1 MGWFINVIL
10 HKMDIFKK
18 LLLLSFCCI
27 GAGFH
32 LLAQEQISFTWGA
45 GTVPKSFLLRATAGK
60 SFTVNWG
67 DSSSSTETGLGG
79 SANTLTHSYMSTGTY
94 IVTITGSTDCLFTLL
109 DIQNAQVTVL
119 DVSNVPSLTD
129 IQCHDNALTNLN
141 LNANGALN
149 RLYCYNNA
157 LTNLDVTN
165 NSNLEHLDCHN
176 NRLTTLNVTQN
187 AELLQLSCHKNQLT
201 TLDVSQNLKLA
212 YLLCYSNNLSILD
225 IRNNVQLNYLMCE
238 DNQLSTLDIT
248 ANLSLTAIYCG
259 NNKLSLSHLYAIS
272 SLKPYQY
279 LGKQYLDVV
288 QAYENVE
295 VDLTD
300 SPTIGGTPT
309 VFAVTKGGLP
319 APSGDYTINT
329 VTGKITFHTMGTYT
343 VKKTNTAIKSHTT
356 QPAEVYRTYAVA
368 GTQSIIFTWKGAT
381 SKSFTIRAPAGEPFT
396 VDWGDGG
403 ALSSYIGSGAT
414 DITPTHSYTTTNN
427 YTVTINGSDSAC
439 RFTLL
444 NLNNKQVSNLSVI
457 EGIDLTELQCKNN
470 TLSALDLTYNT
481 ALEYLDCHTN
491 LLTTFNVSHNTA
503 LKYIDCSNNPLYS
516 IDVLANTQLTNLQCT
531 NNSLSTLDVSANILL
546 ITLNCSANALTM
558 LDVSQNT
565 QLTSLESN
573 NNQLSSLDISNN
585 TSLKSLNCA
594 YNRLPELDITANP
607 LQHVFCHSNSIPLG
621 NLYDIATAIGNQ
633 NETQLGMQQL
643 DTLRLFKGI
652 GVTVDAVLNGV
663 NTNFTV
669 TMAGIGPVSDGVE
682 YTVNYATQKLTFNTP
697 GTYTV
702 KMTNAAIIDNP
713 TPVQASV
720 YRTYDVDDSQ
730 TITFDWT
737 GGAGKSFIIRAT
749 GGQTFT
755 VAWGDATVDT
765 LTGAGSVDITSTHT
779 YADNNSYTVTV
790 IAGGAC
796 SLTLL
801 NVSNQ
806 QVTSINITDAPA
818 LATLNCAN
826 NQLTTLNVSQNP
838 LLNLLECNQ
847 NPLTGLNVTANPNLL
862 TLHCSQTGLTALDVT
877 QNTQLTALHCSS
889 NALTALNVS
898 LNTQLRTLDC
908 KANLL
913 TSLTLAN
920 NTQLIWLY
928 CDDNRL
934 TALNINTNTA
944 LEVLTCENNNLI
956 ALNID
961 YNLQLNTLY
970 CSGNRLTAL
979 NIANNVLLVVLHCD
993 NNAIPALNIINNS
1006 VLSVLHC
1013 HNNAIPLANL
1023 YTLSNAISNVVTK
1036 WLGTQRLDTVT
1047 ISTGMATSVD
1057 AVLGGVN
1064 TVFTVNNGTAV
1075 EGVDYTIDYTT
1086 RTITFNSP
1094 GIYTVKM
1101 TNTAI
1106 TSETNYPAVVW
1117 RTYNAIGLSSI
1128 TFVWQGG
1135 TGKSFKITAPVGEQF
1150 TVDWGDGRIDSLTG
1164 NGLGMASALTP
1175 THNYANT
1182 NNDTVTVATNST
1194 ACQFAYLSLAGKQL
1208 LSLNV
1213 TNAIGLSQLDCSMN
1227 PALGTLNVTRNTD
1240 LVILDCITTSLT
1252 SLNLTN
1258 NPKLARLNCSKNA
1271 LTALDI
1277 SNNPL
1282 LYYLNCEENTT
1293 LFTIDVSANTQLRE
1307 LSCGH
1312 TSLTTLNVTANSQ
1325 LQKLDCKDNLLTTLN
1340 LSGNAQLTTVN
1351 VDNNHLPA
1359 LDITGNPA
1367 LTSIAC
1373 HNNHIPLANLY
1384 TLSNAVT
1391 TQNNK
1396 NLGTQRLDTLAVMQG
1411 VANSV
1416 DAVLGGV
1423 NTIFTVN
1430 GGAATDGVEYTVN
1443 YTTQT
1448 ITFNANGAFT
1458 VKMTNTAITSNT
1470 SYPAEVWRTY
1480 HVGSYD
1486 ITHANITPIPS
1497 QTYTGYAI
1505 QPLPTVTMGLD
1516 VLVKDTNYT
1525 VSYTGNINVGPATI
1539 TITGVGNYY
1548 GTNQTVF
1555 TITPM
1560 TVTVAELTVQ
1570 TKIYDGTTGATLLFD
1585 IAAFKRK
1592 LSPADT
1598 AAITVNPPTTGTFA
1612 QANEGTNIPVTA
1624 AGNVTLGGA
1633 KAGNYTIIQ
1642 QTGLTGTIVNNN
1654 TDATITITNTTYNPV
1669 DNTYT
1674 IECGKTT
1681 ATVQVN
1687 TVNPAALV
1695 IHNGTILPS
1704 KQFHIDAST
1713 PGSWTETFTVST
1725 PDSTIQQTYTIT
1737 LVKWFTIDLTDDA
1750 CIIKEKWNN
1759 TLLINNNPASNGNYH
1774 FTTYA
1779 WFKDNIL
1786 IGNDQSYSAGN
1797 APTDRLDPNAYY
1809 YATMDTRDG
1818 QSLRTCPFHP
1828 LMIPLPAPAAPLTL
1842 SIYPNPASAGQPVQV
1857 NTNIPPDQL
1866 TNATIDI
1873 YNITGRR
1880 ITSQRMTSAITTIN
1894 MPVETGLYIVKV
1906 KTMTTETTITIIV
1919 N

>member
-1 MGWFINVIL
+1 MN
-10 HKMDIFKK
+10 IFKK

-27 GAGFH
+27 GAGSH
-32 LLAQEQISFTWGA
+32 LLAQEQISFTWAA
-45 GTVPKSFLLRATAGK
+45 GTVPKTFLLRATAGK
-60 SFTVNWG
+60 IFTVNWG
-67 DSSSSTETGLGG
+67 DSNSSTETGLGG
-79 SANTLTHSYMSTGTY
+79 SVNTLTHSYMSTGNYT
-94 IVTITGSTDCLFTLL
+94 VVITGDPDCLYTYLEVK
-109 DIQNAQVTVL
+109 NAQVIVL
-119 DVSNVPSLTD
+119 DVSNAPSLTD
-129 IQCHDNALTNLN
+129 ILCYNNALTNLN
-141 LNANGALN
+141 LNANGALK
-149 RLYCYNNA
+149 LLHCYNNA

-165 NSNLEHLDCHN
+165 NSNLEFLDCRN
-176 NRLTTLNVTQN
+176 NQLTTLDVTQN
-187 AELLQLSCHKNQLT
+187 TELLQLSCDQNQLT

-225 IRNNVQLNYLMCE
+225 ISNNVQLNYLMCS

-248 ANLSLTAIYCG
+248 ANPSLTTIYCD

-300 SPTIGGTPT
+300 APTIGGTPT

-319 APSGDYTINT
+319 APAGDYTINT
-329 VTGKITFHTMGTYT
+329 VTGKIAFHTMGTYT

-356 QPAEVYRTYAVA
+356 HPAEVYRTYVVA

-381 SKSFTIRAPAGEPFT
+381 GKSFAIRAPAGKPFT
-396 VDWGDGG
+396 VDWGDAG
-403 ALSSYIGSGAT
+403 ALSSYTGSGAT
-414 DITPTHSYTTTNN
+414 DVTPTHTYATTND
-427 YTVTINGSDSAC
+427 YTVTVNGGDSTC

-444 NLNNKQVSNLSVI
+444 NLNNRQVSSLSVI
-457 EGIDLTELQCKNN
+457 EGTDLTELHCRNN
-470 TLSALDLTYNT
+470 TLSALNLTYNT

-503 LKYIDCSNNPLYS
+503 LKHIDCSNNPLYS
-516 IDVLANTQLTNLQCT
+516 IDVSANTQLTNLQCT
-531 NNSLSTLDVSANILL
+531 NNSLSSLDLSANILL
-546 ITLNCSANALTM
+546 ATLNCSANALTV
-558 LDVSQNT
+558 LDVSQNI

-573 NNQLSSLDISNN
+573 DNQLSSLDISNN

-643 DTLRLFKGI
+643 DTVNLSKGI

-669 TMAGIGPVSDGVE
+669 TMAGVGPVSDGVE
-682 YTVNYATQKLTFNTP
+682 YTVNYVTQKLTFNVP

-702 KMTNAAIIDNP
+702 KMTNAAIVDNP

-720 YRTYDVDDSQ
+720 YRTYDVADSQ

-737 GGAGKSFIIRAT
+737 GGPAKSFTINAT
-749 GGQTFT
+749 SGQTFT
-755 VAWGDATVDT
+755 VDWGDATVDT
-765 LTGAGSVDITSTHT
+765 MTGAGSTDIMSTHT
-779 YADNNSYTVTV
+779 YANNNPYTVTV
-790 IAGGAC
+790 VTGSAC

-801 NVSNQ
+801 DVSNQ
-806 QVTSINITDAPA
+806 QVTAINITDAPA
-818 LATLNCAN
+818 LTWLECQN

-838 LLNLLECNQ
+838 WLNMLNCDQ
-847 NPLTGLNVTANPNLL
+847 NPLTGLDVTANLAL
-862 TLHCSQTGLTALDVT
+862 TTLHCSQTGLTALDVT
-877 QNTQLTALHCSS
+877 LNSQLTDLHCSS
-889 NALTALNVS
+889 NALTTLDVS
-898 LNTQLRTLDC
+898 LNTRLRTLNC

-913 TSLTLAN
+913 TGLTLAN
-920 NTQLIWLY
+920 NTQLIWFY

-934 TALNINTNTA
+934 TVLNINTNTA

-961 YNLQLNTLY
+961 YNLQLTTLY
-970 CSGNRLTAL
+970 CSGNSLTAL
-979 NIANNVLLVVLHCD
+979 NTANNVLLVVLHCD
-993 NNAIPALNIINNS
+993 NNVIPALNITNNS

-1023 YTLSNAISNVVTK
+1023 YTLSNAISNTNTK

-1047 ISTGMATSVD
+1047 ISTGVATPVD
-1057 AVLGGVN
+1057 AVLGSVN

-1075 EGVDYTIDYTT
+1075 EGVDYTINYTT
-1086 RTITFNSP
+1086 QTIMFNFP
-1094 GIYTVKM
+1094 GMYTVKM

-1106 TSETNYPAVVW
+1106 ISNTSYPAEVW
-1117 RTYNAIGLSSI
+1117 RTYNVIGLSSI

-1150 TVDWGDGRIDSLTG
+1150 TVDWGDGNVDTLTG

-1182 NNDTVTVATNST
+1182 SNNTVTVTANSST
-1194 ACQFAYLSLAGKQL
+1194 CQFAYLSLAGKQV

-1213 TNAIGLSQLDCSMN
+1213 TNNIGLSQLDCSMN
-1227 PALGTLNVTRNTD
+1227 PALGTLDVTRNVD
-1240 LVILDCITTSLT
+1240 LAILDCIATSLT

-1258 NPKLARLNCSKNA
+1258 NLKLVRLNCSKNA
-1271 LTALDI
+1271 LTALDV
-1277 SNNPL
+1277 SNNPQ

-1293 LFTIDVSANTQLRE
+1293 LLTLNVSTNMQLRE
-1307 LSCGH
+1307 LSCGN

-1325 LQKLDCKDNLLTTLN
+1325 LQKLDCKDNFLTALD

-1351 VDNNHLPA
+1351 VNNNHLPA
-1359 LDITGNPA
+1359 LNITGNPA
-1367 LTSIAC
+1367 VTNVAC

-1384 TLSNAVT
+1384 ALSNAVT
-1391 TQNNK
+1391 MQNNK
-1396 NLGTQRLDTLAVMQG
+1396 NLGTQRLDTITVVQG

-1423 NTIFTVN
+1423 NTVFAVN

-1443 YTTQT
+1443 YATQT
-1448 ITFNANGAFT
+1448 ITFNANGVFT
-1458 VKMTNTAITSNT
+1458 VKMTNTAIISNT
-1470 SYPAEVWRTY
+1470 SYPSEVWRTY
-1480 HVGSYD
+1480 RVGSYD
-1486 ITHANITPIPS
+1486 IAHATIAPIPS

-1505 QPLPTVTMGLD
+1505 QPLPVVAMGINT
-1516 VLVKDTNYT
+1516 LVKDTDYT
-1525 VSYTGNINVGPATI
+1525 VSYSGNIDVGSATV
-1539 TITGVGNYY
+1539 TITGTGSYY
-1548 GTNQTVF
+1548 GTNQIVF
-1555 TITPM
+1555 TIAPM
-1560 TVTVAELTVQ
+1560 TVTVAELSVQ
-1570 TKIYDGTTGATLLFD
+1570 TKVYDGTTGAVLLFD
-1585 IAAFKRK
+1585 MAAFKSK

-1598 AAITVNPPTTGTFA
+1598 TTIIINAPTTGTFA
-1612 QANEGTNIPVTA
+1612 QANEGINIPVTA
-1624 AGNVTLGGA
+1624 AGNVTLSGA
-1633 KAGNYTIIQ
+1633 KAGNYIIIQ

-1654 TDATITITNTTYNPV
+1654 TDATITVTNATYSPV
-1669 DNTYT
+1669 DDIYL
-1674 IECGKTT
+1674 IECEKTT
-1681 ATVQVN
+1681 AIVQVN
-1687 TVNPAALV
+1687 TVNPAALLIYNGAV
-1695 IHNGTILPS
+1695 IPG
-1704 KQFHIDAST
+1704 KQFNTDAST

-1725 PDSTIQQTYTIT
+1725 PDSSIQQTYTIT
-1737 LVKWFTIDLTDDA
+1737 LVKWFDIDLTDDA

-1759 TLLINNNPASNGNYH
+1759 TLLVNNNPASNGNYR

-1779 WFKDNIL
+1779 WFKNNIL

-1797 APTDRLDPNAYY
+1797 ASTDRLDPNAYY
-1809 YATMDTRDG
+1809 YVMMDTRDG

-1828 LMIPLPAPAAPLTL
+1828 LMMPLSAPAPQLAI
-1842 SIYPNPASAGQPVQV
+1842 SVYPNPAPAGQIVQV
-1857 NTNIPPDQL
+1857 TTNIPSDQL
-1866 TNATIDI
+1866 TNATIDV
-1873 YNITGRR
+1873 YGITGRHMS
-1880 ITSQRMTSAITTIN
+1880 SQRMSSAVTFVN
-1894 MPVETGLYIVKV
+1894 MPTETGIYILKV
-1906 KTMTTETTITIIV
+1906 RTATTETTTTIIV